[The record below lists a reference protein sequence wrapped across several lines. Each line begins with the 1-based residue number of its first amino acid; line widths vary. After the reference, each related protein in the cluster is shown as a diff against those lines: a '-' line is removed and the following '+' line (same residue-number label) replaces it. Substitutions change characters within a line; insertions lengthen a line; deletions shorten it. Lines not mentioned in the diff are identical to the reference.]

1 MDSVQPVRVGLIGC
15 GHISDIYLT
24 NATQRFAGYNII
36 AVADLVRERAE
47 AKAQQYGI
55 ERVLTPDGVVADPEI
70 DVVLNLTIPVAHD
83 EVNRSALQAGKAVYC
98 EKPLAVD
105 PAEAQALV
113 NLAASKGLLIGGA
126 PDTFLGAG
134 IQTCRRLIDEGAIG
148 DPVGAAACFASHGNE
163 HWHPNPDFSYQHG
176 GGPQFNLGPY
186 YLTALVSLL
195 GPVSR
200 LASNARI
207 SFPTRTIS
215 SQPRAGE
222 TIHVETPTFL
232 NAVLDFAAGPV
243 ASFTATYD
251 VWSTER
257 PLIEIYGSEG
267 TLSVPDP
274 NRFGGPVRLYRQ
286 KTGDWQEVDLDDGF
300 SDNARGLGLA
310 DLANA
315 IRTGEAPR
323 ASGMLMNHVV
333 ELMQAMETSSE
344 IGQHVA
350 LQSTMIRPEP
360 LDPASIPTMTTG
372 E

>member
-24 NATQRFAGYNII
+24 NATRRFAGYDIV
-36 AVADLVRERAE
+36 AVADLVRDRAE
-47 AKAQQYGI
+47 AKAEEYGI
-55 ERVLTPDGVVADPEI
+55 ARVLTPDAVVADPEI
-70 DVVLNLTIPVAHD
+70 DIVLNLTIPAAHHD
-83 EVNRSALQAGKAVYC
+83 LNRAALEAGKAVYC
-98 EKPLAVD
+98 EKPLAID
-105 PAEAQALV
+105 PVEAQALV
-113 NLAASKGLLIGGA
+113 DLAASRDLRIGGA

-148 DPVGAAACFASHGNE
+148 VPVGAAACFASHGNE

-200 LASNARI
+200 LGSNARI

-215 SQPRAGE
+215 SQPRDGE
-222 TIHVETPTFL
+222 TIAVQTPTFL
-232 NAVLDFAAGPV
+232 NAVMDFASGPV

-251 VWSTER
+251 VWATER

-274 NRFGGPVRLYRQ
+274 NTFGGPVRLYRQ
-286 KTGDWQEVDLDDGF
+286 QLGDWQDIELDDGF
-300 SDNARGLGLA
+300 TDNARGLGLA
-310 DLANA
+310 DFANA
-315 IRTGEAPR
+315 LRSGDTPR
-323 ASGMLMNHVV
+323 ANGTLMNHVV

-344 IGQHVA
+344 IGQHIS

-360 LDPASIPTMTTG
+360 LDPASIPVMNTK